1 MNTYFSLYVNV
12 VRLNLFNH
20 VLALFCAKFAC
31 NSTIRNSV
39 FRWELCKGCVWESE
53 ELIKCVHSRA
63 FSWLEL
69 TTDSRVWLAKSVTR
83 VEHARSWR
91 VMIAGSLQDKKY
103 TLAIMLVGN
112 WNSWLIPIV
121 SHSPKP
127 LVLQKNDFSHSFSYP
142 TINTLILIPYYKY
155 PSTHEM

>member
-1 MNTYFSLYVNV
+1 MNTYFSLYFNV

-20 VLALFCAKFAC
+20 VLALFRAKFAC

-69 TTDSRVWLAKSVTR
+69 AIDSRVVTRQKCHTCGACKKLKGHDSWITTGQKVHFGHYVSWQLELMTHPNRESLAKAPCFAEKWFFTF
-83 VEHARSWR
+83 
-91 VMIAGSLQDKKY
+91 L
-103 TLAIMLVGN
+103 
-112 WNSWLIPIV
+112 
-121 SHSPKP
+121 
-127 LVLQKNDFSHSFSYP
+127 
-142 TINTLILIPYYKY
+142 LIPYYKY
-155 PSTHEM
+155 PYTHTLL